1 MDGGAGARPSTCMR
15 RPRKGGRRWLKRVTG
30 QASHPSRPPGTDA
43 TLSRAEMARRLGTPS
58 GRPGRSGRAPR
69 PSRPLTDDGKIATAV
84 RETGNMFAT
93 AFEALR
99 QAPLKGVPVSEF
111 FDQCWFLA
119 RVTTLPLI
127 LLSIPFGMVIALEVG
142 SLLQQIG
149 AQSQLGAAMVL
160 AVVREQA
167 PVATALLIAGA
178 GGSAMCAD
186 LGSRRIRDEISAMEV
201 MGVNPLHRLVLPRL
215 LAATLVA
222 ILLDAVV
229 SVAGIAG
236 GLWFGTHSIH
246 ITASSF
252 FATFGELSQLAD
264 LVIALLKARHLRL
277 HRRHGRL
284 LQGPLLQERAEGR
297 GRRREPGRR
306 RHLHPVLLRELPPHG
321 LLLQLHPAEGHLM
334 AIDAPPPPEP
344 AGQRSPSAGKA
355 VGGRGGRTSG
365 DAVARRLRLA
375 STPS

>member
-1 MDGGAGARPSTCMR
+1 VADTDDVTRPT
-15 RPRKGGRRWLKRVTG
+15 PV
-30 QASHPSRPPGTDA
+30 A
-43 TLSRAEMARRLGTPS
+43 TTTTQLSREEMARRLGSPS
-58 GRPGRSGRAPR
+58 GRAATVGALGRPVRLR
-69 PSRPLTDDGKIATAV
+69 DDGKVGTAI

-99 QAPLKGVPVSEF
+99 QGFVKGPQNFPVSEF

-201 MGVNPLHRLVLPRL
+201 MGVNPLHRLVLPRI

-229 SVAGIAG
+229 SVAGILG
-236 GLWFGTHSIH
+236 GLWFGTHAIH
-246 ITASSF
+246 ITSSSF

-264 LVIALLKARHLRL
+264 LGIALLKAGLFGFIAAMVACYKGL
-277 HRRHGRL
+277 YCKS
-284 LQGPLLQERAEGR
+284 GPKG
-297 GRRREPGRR
+297 
-306 RHLHPVLLRELPPHG
+306 V
-321 LLLQLHPAEGHLM
+321 
-334 AIDAPPPPEP
+334 
-344 AGQRSPSAGKA
+344 
-355 VGGRGGRTSG
+355 G
-365 DAVARRLRLA
+365 DAVNQAVVVTFILSFFVNFLL
-375 STPS
+375 TVFYFNFIPQKGI